1 MKNTQIILNPGFGFL
16 LLLFFL
22 LFPGAGIQAQ
32 DTLWSLDSCMRY
44 AVDQNLRLK
53 NSRLDTR
60 IAKEDLTA
68 AVGDFF
74 PSVSTTGAL
83 GRRLGR
89 SVDPKTNMYTSSS
102 FLESTV
108 GLDVSLPVFDG
119 FTRVNRLQFRKLNRQ
134 ISVLT
139 EQAQENQIAF
149 EVMDAFFLYQ
159 FERRIYVLAIEQ
171 RKLSERYHEQML
183 EYVDLGLRSPSDLQ
197 EVMARLQSDIYQE
210 KVKENSSR
218 LSLLAL
224 KELLYMHGSDTLLIS
239 DSDAGREETPLLP
252 EYAAGDVYSLSE
264 EALPQFKMMEL
275 REKASRK
282 SLAIAS
288 GAFSPSIKAE
298 FSLYS
303 GYYGTERDEQTDIV
317 SLGTQMRNN
326 RKKYIGLSVS
336 FPLFNGLSRVTE
348 VRKERF
354 RLRQIQND
362 NEQQRLTLYKDIE
375 DACLSLHAAAKEHRQ
390 ADLQLQS
397 ATTMLRE
404 NEEKWEEGLISVF
417 ELMEKRNMY
426 MAAKAELSRTHL
438 QYDLKKRTVE
448 FYRTG
453 NLIQ

>member
-1 MKNTQIILNPGFGFL
+1 
-16 LLLFFL
+16 
-22 LFPGAGIQAQ
+22 
-32 DTLWSLDSCMRY
+32 
-44 AVDQNLRLK
+44 
-53 NSRLDTR
+53 
-60 IAKEDLTA
+60 
-68 AVGDFF
+68 
-74 PSVSTTGAL
+74 
-83 GRRLGR
+83 
-89 SVDPKTNMYTSSS
+89 MYTSS

-134 ISVLT
+134 ISGLT

-159 FERRIYVLAIEQ
+159 FERRMYALVIEQ

-252 EYAAGDVYSLSE
+252 EYAADDVYSLSE

-336 FPLFNGLSRVTE
+336 FPLFSGLSRVTE

-362 NEQQRLTLYKDIE
+362 NELQRLTLYKDIE
-375 DACLSLHAAAKEHRQ
+375 DACLSLHAAAEEHRQ
-390 ADLQLQS
+390 AGLQLQS
-397 ATTMLRE
+397 ATTVLRE